1 VPTSSAIQHFARLA
15 AAVVLAIVLAAVAW
29 QRLIGPDSSPTGAA
43 LTIVDGDTVRSAGVA
58 YRLLGFDAPE
68 RGDRA
73 LCDKE
78 RELAER
84 SASRL
89 QNLIGSGIPKLTRV
103 ACPCSA
109 GTEGSAACNEGRSC
123 ASLQIDGHDVGE
135 ILIREGFAQPFVC
148 GRTSCPP
155 RRPWC

>member
-1 VPTSSAIQHFARLA
+1 
-15 AAVVLAIVLAAVAW
+15 VLAAVAW
-29 QRLIGPDSSPTGAA
+29 QRLIGPDSSPTGAE
-43 LTIVDGDTVRSAGVA
+43 LTIIDGDTVRSAGVA

-84 SASRL
+84 TTSRL
-89 QNLIGSGIPKLTRV
+89 QNLIKSGAPKLTRA
-103 ACPCSA
+103 ACPCNA
-109 GTEGSAACNEGRSC
+109 GTEGSASCNEGRAC
-123 ASLQIDGHDVGE
+123 ASLQVDGRDGGE
-135 ILIREGFAQPFVC
+135 ILIREGLAQPFAC
-148 GRTSCPP
+148 GPTSCPP

>member
-1 VPTSSAIQHFARLA
+1 M
-15 AAVVLAIVLAAVAW
+15 LAAVAW
-29 QRLIGPDSSPTGAA
+29 QRLIDPDSSPTDAE
-43 LTIVDGDTVRSAGVA
+43 LTIIDGDTVRSAGVA
-58 YRLLGFDAPE
+58 FRLLGFDAPE

-89 QNLIGSGIPKLTRV
+89 QNLIAGGMPKLTRV
-103 ACPCSA
+103 ACPCNT
-109 GTEGSAACNEGRSC
+109 GTEGSASCNEGRSC
-123 ASLQIDGHDVGE
+123 GSLRVDGRDVGE
-135 ILIREGFAQPFVC
+135 ILIREGLAQPFVC
-148 GRTSCPP
+148 GPTSCPP

>member
-1 VPTSSAIQHFARLA
+1 
-15 AAVVLAIVLAAVAW
+15 VLAIVVAVVAL
-29 QRLIGPDSSPTGAA
+29 QRFRSESPPGAE
-43 LTIVDGDTVRSAGVA
+43 LTIVDGDTVRSAGAV

-73 LCDKE
+73 LCDTE

-84 SASRL
+84 TASRL
-89 QNLIGSGIPKLTRV
+89 QGLIASGMPTLTRT

-109 GTEGSAACNEGRSC
+109 GTEGSAACNEGRFC
-123 ASLQIDGHDVGE
+123 ASLQVDGRDVGE
-135 ILIREGFAQPFVC
+135 ILIGEGLAQPFVC
-148 GRTSCPP
+148 SQTSCPP